1 VQRTFKSH
9 TTDLEASLSDE
20 LVQFSGFLNTAF
32 VKKSLDVTKRLADV
46 TKRLAVPANSSAQA
60 MIT

>member
-32 VKKSLDVTKRLADV
+32 VKKSLDAT
-46 TKRLAVPANSSAQA
+46 TRLAVPANSSAQA